1 MYKTRDWLVFGR
13 FREIRNNAQV
23 TTAPHLKN
31 GLDSRGEI
39 GSSLV
44 SLGAGCRVAFR
55 IEAASFTL
63 NRSSPSKPAGASRD
77 LTLTRLNRFIG
88 SRRLDK
94 LFCSKDEAEIA
105 SAEMRWID
113 QHGSESLR
121 RSFALFKTR
130 F

>member
-13 FREIRNNAQV
+13 FHEIRNNAQV

-44 SLGAGCRVAFR
+44 SLGAGCRVAFL

-63 NRSSPSKPAGASRD
+63 DRSSPSKPVGASRD
-77 LTLTRLNRFIG
+77 LTLTRLNHVSSVRD
-88 SRRLDK
+88 RLDK
-94 LFCSKDEAEIA
+94 LVCSRDEAEIA
-105 SAEMRWID
+105 SAEMLWID
-113 QHGSESLR
+113 QH
-121 RSFALFKTR
+121 
-130 F
+130 